1 VLWSAVAVLGTL
13 ISARYTGRAVRRLGH
28 RLPSVEGDQNLQASR
43 VARYVVLTIGATVLL
58 AVLCAPVEPRIA
70 VVLLVL
76 TAVVLMAGGVADDIG
91 AGLVL
96 RARHPVKVGDLVTSC
111 GNSDRTLDRATVQPP
126 HQRLMK
132 DPLVHAS
139 TLGQGRS
146 EPQVRVPVRPVAV
159 VEDSEARLLG
169 GRGFVLAWPP
179 PPSLTRPG
187 AQ

>member
-1 VLWSAVAVLGTL
+1 
-13 ISARYTGRAVRRLGH
+13 
-28 RLPSVEGDQNLQASR
+28 
-43 VARYVVLTIGATVLL
+43 
-58 AVLCAPVEPRIA
+58 
-70 VVLLVL
+70 
-76 TAVVLMAGGVADDIG
+76 
-91 AGLVL
+91 
-96 RARHPVKVGDLVTSC
+96 
-111 GNSDRTLDRATVQPP
+111 
-126 HQRLMK
+126 
-132 DPLVHAS
+132 LVHAS